1 MKKIILFFFLIFNSH
16 FVNIKSNIFPDI
28 NCSSYVVMNAKTKE
42 VLAGKNINLK
52 RSVASISKIMTA
64 ILALESGEIFDMVT
78 IEDKD
83 TKMEGSSIYLKLGD
97 KISILDLTYGLL
109 LRSGNDA
116 ASAIS
121 RHIEKNDNFA
131 LKMNEK
137 AQELNLSDST
147 FNNPS
152 GLDIDDEG
160 NISTSFDI
168 ASLYSY
174 CLENNLFKAIVST
187 KNYSINNVS
196 WRNKNKLLH
205 RYQYC
210 TGGKTGYTYK
220 AKRTLVTSAKK
231 EDFELVIVTL
241 NCGNDFS
248 IHESLYEY
256 FFNNYYYINFLE
268 KGINYINDKII
279 KSEKNIGLT
288 IEKNKLDDNTYK
300 IYRFDNNNNLLE
312 CQLRK
317 NNEILWS
324 RFLNE

>member
-1 MKKIILFFFLIFNSH
+1 MFFYIFVSLSSMVTMSKISPLSKARIAVIIFEIDATDLFKLIF
-16 FVNIKSNIFPDI
+16 FP
-28 NCSSYVVMNAKTKE
+28 AKTSL
-42 VLAGKNINLK
+42 VL
-52 RSVASISKIMTA
+52 VFMT
-64 ILALESGEIFDMVT
+64 IQLE
-78 IEDKD
+78 
-83 TKMEGSSIYLKLGD
+83 
-97 KISILDLTYGLL
+97 
-109 LRSGNDA
+109 
-116 ASAIS
+116 
-121 RHIEKNDNFA
+121 
-131 LKMNEK
+131 
-137 AQELNLSDST
+137 QLNLSDST

-174 CLENNLFKAIVST
+174 CLDNNLFKAIVST

>member
-1 MKKIILFFFLIFNSH
+1 
-16 FVNIKSNIFPDI
+16 
-28 NCSSYVVMNAKTKE
+28 
-42 VLAGKNINLK
+42 
-52 RSVASISKIMTA
+52 MTA

-137 AQELNLSDST
+137 AQELNLLNST

-168 ASLYSY
+168 AFLYSY
-174 CLENNLFKAIVST
+174 CLDNNLFKAIVST

-196 WRNKNKLLH
+196 WKNKNKLLH
-205 RYQYC
+205 RYKYC

>member
-1 MKKIILFFFLIFNSH
+1 MKIIILFFFLIFNFH
-16 FVNIKSNIFPDI
+16 FVNIQSNAFPDI
-28 NCSSYVVMNAKTKE
+28 NCSSYIVMNAETKE

-300 IYRFDNNNNLLE
+300 IYRFDNNNKLLE

>member
-1 MKKIILFFFLIFNSH
+1 MKIIILFFFLIFNFH
-16 FVNIKSNIFPDI
+16 FVNIQSNAFPDI
-28 NCSSYVVMNAKTKE
+28 NCSSYIVMNAETKE

-187 KNYSINNVS
+187 KNYYINNVS

-241 NCGNDFS
+241 NCVNDFS

>member
-1 MKKIILFFFLIFNSH
+1 
-16 FVNIKSNIFPDI
+16 
-28 NCSSYVVMNAKTKE
+28 
-42 VLAGKNINLK
+42 
-52 RSVASISKIMTA
+52 
-64 ILALESGEIFDMVT
+64 MVT

-241 NCGNDFS
+241 NCGNDFQ
-248 IHESLYEY
+248 IHEDLYEY
-256 FFNNYYYINFLE
+256 FFNNYCYINFLD

-279 KSEKNIGLT
+279 KSEHNIGLT
-288 IEKNKLDDNTYK
+288 IEKNKLNDATYK
-300 IYRFDNNNNLLE
+300 IYRFDNDNNLLE